1 MIFIVALRV
10 GYHCTTYYENL
21 PNISSP
27 SISCHKVLS
36 VCEFVIVC
44 QHMGCNNHNLS
55 DESCR
60 FWGVHPILK
69 ATHLQISLNQLEIH
83 WISHGSFHWVSH
95 GSGLAQG
102 RHRFPHFSGFGILG
116 VNQGAQKNQKHEK
129 RSKLG
134 KQGIRGVVSFNTE
147 VSWPP
152 ADSLWK
158 AKRFVLELAQI

>member
-102 RHRFPHFSGFGILG
+102 RHRFPHFSGLESWVSIREPNKIRSTRNVQSLESKASGALFLLILKFPDHQPIPFGRL
-116 VNQGAQKNQKHEK
+116 
-129 RSKLG
+129 S
-134 KQGIRGVVSFNTE
+134 
-147 VSWPP
+147 
-152 ADSLWK
+152 
-158 AKRFVLELAQI
+158 VLS